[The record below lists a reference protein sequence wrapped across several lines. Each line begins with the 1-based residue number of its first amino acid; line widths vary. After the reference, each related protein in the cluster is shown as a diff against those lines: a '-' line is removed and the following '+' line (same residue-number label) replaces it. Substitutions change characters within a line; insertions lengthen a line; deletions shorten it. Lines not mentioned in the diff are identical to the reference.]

1 MYSFFFLCFISIF
14 VSLWRHF
21 NVVVKAVPLNV
32 YRNSKYKDFTENKH
46 PFVIRIWV

>member
-1 MYSFFFLCFISIF
+1 MFLFFFLFCF
-14 VSLWRHF
+14 SL
-21 NVVVKAVPLNV
+21 VTLKCSCKVVPLNV